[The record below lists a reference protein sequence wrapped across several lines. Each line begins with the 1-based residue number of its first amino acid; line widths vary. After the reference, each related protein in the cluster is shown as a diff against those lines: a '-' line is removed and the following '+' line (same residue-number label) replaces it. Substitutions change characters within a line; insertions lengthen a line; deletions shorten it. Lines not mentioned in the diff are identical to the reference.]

1 MALFKLI
8 HLLSVVVWV
17 GGMFFAYMVLRPSAA
32 ETLQPPERLKLWDK
46 VFSRF
51 FNWVWLASS
60 LTLVSGLYMI
70 YQFGGLWHVPYYVHA
85 MLLLGI
91 AMLLLFVYVFFGQY
105 VYFNLAVTAQD
116 WSKAGT
122 ILATIRKLVAVNLL
136 IGALIFVVVL
146 MGKPI

>member
-17 GGMFFAYMVLRPSAA
+17 GGMFFAYMVLRPSAV
-32 ETLQPPERLKLWDK
+32 EILQPPERLKLWDK
-46 VFSRF
+46 VFNRF
-51 FNWVWLASS
+51 FNWVWLASF

-70 YQFGGLWHVPYYVHA
+70 YQFGGLPHVPHYIHV

-91 AMLLLFVYVFFGQY
+91 AMLLIFVYVFFGQY
-105 VYFNLAVTAQD
+105 VYFNLAVSAQD

-122 ILATIRKLVAVNLL
+122 ILGKIRKLVAANLL
-136 IGALIFVVVL
+136 TGVLIFFVVL
-146 MGKPI
+146 MGR